1 MVDCVTLPLH
11 TSYRVQYGLPFSFE
25 LVDLSIILQMSS
37 FDSQLLT
44 NLHAIEKFSTLI
56 ISQRFKAWYMTA
68 QLSHS
73 KQANKVRRTWNG
85 KVQNVKYPLLSPWP
99 TSTQRQS
106 PQNLIRHFRHYKSMG
121 DRSSMLRGAN
131 VTWQRSSTSIGEVK
145 GIVGPTMP
153 QRNHQFVNARG
164 SATYSLLDSV
174 LLKRTAWI

>member
-11 TSYRVQYGLPFSFE
+11 TSYRVQYGLPFSFK
-25 LVDLSIILQMSS
+25 LVDLSNILQMSS

-56 ISQRFKAWYMTA
+56 ISQRFKAWYMTRNWA
-68 QLSHS
+68 IVNKLTKFDELETERYGMLSTPCCPHD
-73 KQANKVRRTWNG
+73 R
-85 KVQNVKYPLLSPWP
+85 LLH
-99 TSTQRQS
+99 R
-106 PQNLIRHFRHYKSMG
+106 PQNLIWHFRLYKSMG